1 MAKNLRVSYHLL
13 VTFSLILT
21 AYGLIILYSTS
32 QALNN
37 GMSLFCKQCV
47 WLGISLVAFWVCA
60 HINLIKLKPFSN
72 WIGGLTLVVLS
83 LVLIPG
89 VSRSVKGAHR
99 WLEFGGLR
107 IQPSEPAKIGFI
119 IFFSYFL
126 THYMNQMEDVLKG
139 FLRPLMMVGMFCLL
153 LILEPDFGT
162 TALFGTV
169 AAILLFIRGVK
180 LKFIIPATILCLI
193 LFSLAIFFNPV
204 RMNRIIAFLDLENN
218 RLTGAYQLWQSLI
231 AFSSG
236 GWLGKG
242 LGQGRQQFFFLP
254 EAHTDFIG
262 AILGEELGVLQMLL
276 VLACFGF
283 ICFHSFRII
292 RQLGDPFLF
301 YLGLGA
307 ISFLTAQVFIN
318 LGVITGLLPTKG
330 IALPFLSYGGS
341 NLLTS
346 FCLLG
351 FIVNLSRTIYSPI
364 NFIRSSS

>member
-1 MAKNLRVSYHLL
+1 MANYLRGSYHFL
-13 VTFSLILT
+13 VALSFILT
-21 AYGLIILYSTS
+21 AYGLVILFSTS
-32 QALNN
+32 QALPN
-37 GMSLFCKQCV
+37 GMSLFYKQCI
-47 WLGISLVAFWVCA
+47 WLAISLIAFWICS
-60 HINLIKLKPFSN
+60 HINLIKLKSFSN
-72 WIGGLTLVVLS
+72 WIGGLTLIALIV
-83 LVLIPG
+83 VLIPG
-89 VSRSVKGAHR
+89 LSRSVKGAHR
-99 WLEFGGLR
+99 WLELGGLR

-126 THYMNQMEDVLKG
+126 THYMDQMEDFIKG
-139 FLRPLMMVGMFCLL
+139 FLRPLMLVGIFCLL
-153 LILEPDFGT
+153 LIFEPDFGT

-169 AAILLFIRGVK
+169 AVILLFVRGVK
-180 LKFIIPATILCLI
+180 LKFIIPASIFCLM
-193 LFSLAIFFNPV
+193 LFGVAIFLNPV

-218 RLTGAYQLWQSLI
+218 RLSGAYQLWQSLI

-262 AILGEELGVLQMLL
+262 AILSEELGILHILFIL
-276 VLACFGF
+276 SCFGL
-283 ICFHSFRII
+283 ICFYSFRVLK
-292 RQLGDPFLF
+292 QLGDSFLF

-307 ISFLTAQVFIN
+307 VSFLIIQVFIN

-346 FCLLG
+346 FCLIG
-351 FIVNLSRTIYSPI
+351 IITNLSRPIYSPI
-364 NFIRSSS
+364 NLIHSSS